1 MTDQTLS
8 PEGPDWFWSDYW
20 RTGQQACCFNVGG
33 ENYGPQIVKVW
44 SDFFDAL
51 PPDARILDLCTGNG
65 AIAILAAE
73 MGDRRGANFEIH
85 GVDRAEIHVEKTPA
99 FRSNMHGSVRFQSG
113 VAAEALPF
121 EDSSFDSVVSQ
132 YGIEYSDLARTIP
145 EIARVTRP
153 ASRLCFIIHA
163 RDGAVL
169 SAAEGQLGGAQ
180 FLDEMGIIG
189 AARAFVLRAG
199 VVDKAG
205 QNASEA
211 EKQSAA
217 EVAGHLQMLMKSL
230 DDGIKILNAPVFLR
244 QIRGSLL
251 DVLQKRRVVAPDV
264 ATAKL
269 DELGRS
275 VEGHRQRLN
284 AMIKAAQDERGARQ
298 IAAMLE
304 AAGFK
309 ADPVVPL
316 RVADNRLFGW
326 RITASK

>member
-1 MTDQTLS
+1 
-8 PEGPDWFWSDYW
+8 
-20 RTGQQACCFNVGG
+20 
-33 ENYGPQIVKVW
+33 
-44 SDFFDAL
+44 
-51 PPDARILDLCTGNG
+51 
-65 AIAILAAE
+65 
-73 MGDRRGANFEIH
+73 
-85 GVDRAEIHVEKTPA
+85 
-99 FRSNMHGSVRFQSG
+99 MHGSVRFQSG

-199 VVDKAG
+199 VVDEAG